1 MKFILGTK
9 QEMTQ
14 IWRNDI
20 AIPVTK
26 VKLEPGV
33 VVQVKTTVNDG
44 YNSVVVG
51 YGTRRVKNIAK
62 PQQGQTKG
70 LGNFRYLKEFRYV
83 NKQDMKEFSNLS
95 RGIQIAADTFEVGD
109 SVDVIGVSKGKG
121 FQGVVKRH
129 RFHGHNTTHGTK
141 DQVRM
146 PGSIGAGEPQ
156 HVFKGT
162 RMGGHMGD
170 QQVTIKNLEVIE
182 VNAAEGFMYVNGAL
196 PGAIN
201 GVLYVKGAGELKYGA
216 AVAEAMVA
224 EEAKVEVPVVEVKAE
239 EVVVEAVVDAA
250 AETSVKEATPVVEE
264 VAVETK
270 VETAS
275 VETADVSKE
284 EAPVVAEEVVEAV
297 AAVVKKDH
305 KALFAE
311 LSAEEQAKY
320 SSEAVSEIIAKLEE
334 QYKINLVPVVM
345 MLAVKELNAENL
357 EGYLINDAKL
367 EATVATE
374 LAKALKEQ
382 IIK

>member
-1 MKFILGTK
+1 MNEPLGSSSSQTSQNRMKFILGTK

-33 VVQVKTTVNDG
+33 VVQVKTVANDD

-51 YGTRRVKNIAK
+51 YGSRRAKNIAK

-83 NKQDMKEFSNLS
+83 NKQDMTEFSRLS
-95 RGIQIAADTFEVGD
+95 RGLQILTDTFEAGD
-109 SVDVIGVSKGKG
+109 SVDVVGVSKGKG

-182 VNAAEGFMYVNGAL
+182 VNAAEGYMYVNGAI
-196 PGAIN
+196 PGARN
-201 GVLYVKGAGELKYGA
+201 GVLYIKGQGDLKIGE
-216 AVAEAMVA
+216 
-224 EEAKVEVPVVEVKAE
+224 KVEVVETKQVIEKAPVKEAIAEPVTE
-239 EVVVEAVVDAA
+239 EVVIE
-250 AETSVKEATPVVEE
+250 
-264 VAVETK
+264 K
-270 VETAS
+270 VETAPMA
-275 VETADVSKE
+275 ETEVVTETPVAE
-284 EAPVVAEEVVEAV
+284 VVAEVAV
-297 AAVVKKDH
+297 PEVKKDH
-305 KALFAE
+305 MTLFNE
-311 LSAEEQAKY
+311 LSKEEQEKY
-320 SSEAVSEIIAKLEE
+320 SSEKVSDIIATLET
-334 QYKINLVPVVM
+334 QYRVDLVPVVM
-345 MLAVKELNAENL
+345 KLAVKELTL
-357 EGYLINDAKL
+357 ESLESYLINDAKL
-367 EATVATE
+367 EPIQAVE
-374 LAKALKEQ
+374 LAKALNEQ

>member
-51 YGTRRVKNIAK
+51 YGTRRLKNIAK

-83 NKQDMKEFSNLS
+83 NKQDMAEFSNLS
-95 RGIQIAADTFEVGD
+95 RGIQIAADTFEAGD
-109 SVDVIGVSKGKG
+109 SVDVVGVSKGKG

-201 GVLYVKGAGELKYGA
+201 GVLYVKGAGELKFSEA
-216 AVAEAMVA
+216 KAEEVVISEQQPANSEIAEAPVVEPVVAEPVI
-224 EEAKVEVPVVEVKAE
+224 EEVKEEVKIETPVVEEVKAE
-239 EVVVEAVVDAA
+239 EV
-250 AETSVKEATPVVEE
+250 KVEE
-264 VAVETK
+264 VKA
-270 VETAS
+270 
-275 VETADVSKE
+275 
-284 EAPVVAEEVVEAV
+284 EAPVVDAVVAEPVVE
-297 AAVVKKDH
+297 VVKKDH
-305 KALFAE
+305 KALFSE

-320 SSEAVSEIIAKLEE
+320 SSDEVREIISKLEE
-334 QYKINLVPVVM
+334 QYKVDLVPVVM
-345 MLAVKELNAENL
+345 KLAIKELTAENL
-357 EGYLINDAKL
+357 EAYFINDAKL
-367 EATVATE
+367 EATEAAE
-374 LAKALKEQ
+374 LAKALIEQ

>member
-1 MKFILGTK
+1 VNEPLGSSSSQTSQNRMKFILGTK

-33 VVQVKTTVNDG
+33 VVQVKTVANDD

-51 YGTRRVKNIAK
+51 YGSRRAKNIAK

-83 NKQDMKEFSNLS
+83 NKQDMTEFSRLS
-95 RGIQIAADTFEVGD
+95 RGLQILTDTFEAGD
-109 SVDVIGVSKGKG
+109 SVDVVGVSKGKG

-182 VNAAEGFMYVNGAL
+182 VNAAEGYMYVNGAI
-196 PGAIN
+196 PGARN
-201 GVLYVKGAGELKYGA
+201 GVLYIKGQGDLKIGE
-216 AVAEAMVA
+216 
-224 EEAKVEVPVVEVKAE
+224 KVEVVETKQVIEKAPVKEAIAEPVTE
-239 EVVVEAVVDAA
+239 EVVIE
-250 AETSVKEATPVVEE
+250 
-264 VAVETK
+264 K
-270 VETAS
+270 VETAPMA
-275 VETADVSKE
+275 ETEVVTETPVAE
-284 EAPVVAEEVVEAV
+284 VVAEVAV
-297 AAVVKKDH
+297 PEVKKDH
-305 KALFAE
+305 MTLFNE
-311 LSAEEQAKY
+311 LSKEEQEKY
-320 SSEAVSEIIAKLEE
+320 SSEKVSDIIATLET
-334 QYKINLVPVVM
+334 QYRVDLVPVVM
-345 MLAVKELNAENL
+345 KLAVKELTL
-357 EGYLINDAKL
+357 ESLESYLINDAKL
-367 EATVATE
+367 EPIQAVE
-374 LAKALKEQ
+374 LAKALNEQ

>member
-1 MKFILGTK
+1 MIRLVNEPLGSSSSQTSQNRMKFILGTK

-33 VVQVKTTVNDG
+33 VVQVKTVANDD

-51 YGTRRVKNIAK
+51 YGSRRAKNIAK

-83 NKQDMKEFSNLS
+83 NKQDMTEFSRLS
-95 RGIQIAADTFEVGD
+95 RGLQILTDTFEAGD
-109 SVDVIGVSKGKG
+109 SVDVVGVSKGKG

-182 VNAAEGFMYVNGAL
+182 VNAAEGYMYVNGAI
-196 PGAIN
+196 PGARN
-201 GVLYVKGAGELKYGA
+201 GVLYIKGQGDLKIGE
-216 AVAEAMVA
+216 
-224 EEAKVEVPVVEVKAE
+224 KVEVVETKQVIEKAPVKEAIAEPVTE
-239 EVVVEAVVDAA
+239 EVVIE
-250 AETSVKEATPVVEE
+250 
-264 VAVETK
+264 K
-270 VETAS
+270 VETAPMA
-275 VETADVSKE
+275 ETEVVTETPVAE
-284 EAPVVAEEVVEAV
+284 VVAEVAV
-297 AAVVKKDH
+297 PEVKKDH
-305 KALFAE
+305 MTLFNE
-311 LSAEEQAKY
+311 LSKEEQEKY
-320 SSEAVSEIIAKLEE
+320 SSEKVSDIIATLET
-334 QYKINLVPVVM
+334 QYRVDLVPVVM
-345 MLAVKELNAENL
+345 KLAVKELTL
-357 EGYLINDAKL
+357 ESLESYLINDAKL
-367 EATVATE
+367 EPIQAVE
-374 LAKALKEQ
+374 LAKALNEQ

>member
-33 VVQVKTTVNDG
+33 VVQVKTVANDD

-51 YGTRRVKNIAK
+51 YGSRRAKNIAK

-83 NKQDMKEFSNLS
+83 NKQDMTEFSRLS
-95 RGIQIAADTFEVGD
+95 RGLQILTDTFEAGD
-109 SVDVIGVSKGKG
+109 SVDVVGVSKGKG

-182 VNAAEGFMYVNGAL
+182 VNAAEGYMYVNGAI
-196 PGAIN
+196 PGARN
-201 GVLYVKGAGELKYGA
+201 GVLYIKGQGDLKIGE
-216 AVAEAMVA
+216 
-224 EEAKVEVPVVEVKAE
+224 KVEVVETKQVIEKAPVKEAIAEPVTE
-239 EVVVEAVVDAA
+239 EVVIE
-250 AETSVKEATPVVEE
+250 
-264 VAVETK
+264 K
-270 VETAS
+270 VETAPMA
-275 VETADVSKE
+275 ETEVVTETPVAE
-284 EAPVVAEEVVEAV
+284 VVAEVAV
-297 AAVVKKDH
+297 PEVKKDH
-305 KALFAE
+305 MTLFNE
-311 LSAEEQAKY
+311 LSKEEQEKY
-320 SSEAVSEIIAKLEE
+320 SSEKVSDIIATLET
-334 QYKINLVPVVM
+334 QYRVDLVPVVM
-345 MLAVKELNAENL
+345 KLAVKELTL
-357 EGYLINDAKL
+357 ESLESYLINDAKL
-367 EATVATE
+367 EPIQAVE
-374 LAKALKEQ
+374 LAKALNEQ